1 MAPMMVNMKSST
13 TFIIKNWKT
22 SLTGV
27 LVAILAILKIKD
39 VIDIETLTII
49 ITLLTSAGFLA
60 SKDADKSGV

>member
-1 MAPMMVNMKSST
+1 MKSIT